1 MMHKFVTHDGK
12 KISIDLDS
20 GNDELIKALIDIIP
34 RLSYDEILDGELE
47 RRLKNTRFGSVKL
60 SAADDIKQLIFSL
73 AMFNTIS
80 KPPGF

>member
-1 MMHKFVTHDGK
+1 MIKFTTHDGK
-12 KISIDLDS
+12 KISIDVDRD
-20 GNDELIKALIDIIP
+20 NPDLIRHLTDIIP

-47 RRLKNTRFGSVKL
+47 RRLGKAGIGSVKL
-60 SAADDIKQLIFSL
+60 SSGDDVRQLIFSL

>member
-1 MMHKFVTHDGK
+1 MHKFITHDGK
-12 KISIDLDS
+12 KISIDVDRD
-20 GNDELIKALIDIIP
+20 NQDLIDLLNDIIP

-47 RRLKNTRFGSVKL
+47 KRLEKADIGPVKL
-60 SAADDIKQLIFSL
+60 SSGDDVRQLIFSL

>member
-1 MMHKFVTHDGK
+1 MLKFVTRDGQ
-12 KISIDLDS
+12 KIKIDAGS
-20 GNDELIKALIDIIP
+20 EDEELVRILTDIIP

-47 RRLKNTRFGSVKL
+47 KRLNGAYSGSVKL
-60 SAADDIKQLIFSL
+60 SSGDDVKQLIFSL

>member
-20 GNDELIKALIDIIP
+20 GNDELIKALTDIIP

-60 SAADDIKQLIFSL
+60 SAGDDIKQLIFSL

>member
-1 MMHKFVTHDGK
+1 MHKFVTHDGHR
-12 KISIDLDS
+12 ISIDVDPK
-20 GNDELIKALIDIIP
+20 NKELISLLTDIIP

-47 RRLKNTRFGSVKL
+47 NRLKNTDFGSVKL
-60 SAADDIKQLIFSL
+60 SSGEDVKQLIFSL

>member
-1 MMHKFVTHDGK
+1 MHKFITHDGH
-12 KISIDLDS
+12 KISIDVDS
-20 GNDELIKALIDIIP
+20 NNKELISLLTDIIP

-47 RRLKNTRFGSVKL
+47 KRLKNTDFGPVKL
-60 SAADDIKQLIFSL
+60 SSADDVKQLIFSL

>member
-1 MMHKFVTHDGK
+1 MHKFITHDGK
-12 KISIDLDS
+12 KISIDVDRD
-20 GNDELIKALIDIIP
+20 NHDLISLLTDIIH

-47 RRLKNTRFGSVKL
+47 RRLKNTDLGEVKL
-60 SAADDIKQLIFSL
+60 SSGDDVKQLIFSL